1 MNREAET
8 QSLKL
13 DYTEMRI
20 NQLINQLTVRLF
32 TLPWA
37 RSKTGL
43 LVTVEKIVKNVKN
56 KTRIF
61 KR

>member
-8 QSLKL
+8 QGLKL
-13 DYTEMRI
+13 DYTKMRI
-20 NQLINQLTVRLF
+20 NQLINQLTVRFF
-32 TLPWA
+32 TLPWT